1 MNLTLSWDLFII
13 VFFATVMAYS
23 FIIGK
28 TQSVQIVIAS
38 YIAILAT
45 QGIGNIL
52 LRITGE
58 SAPILGMMGIGM
70 SVQVLS
76 IMKIILF
83 IFFIIMLSVRSGIHV
98 SYEREG
104 SSIMNIVYTSLFG
117 FFSAGL
123 MVSTVLTYAT
133 GRGILDTSSIA
144 SSADVAEKLAGSP
157 LMQIMILN
165 QDLWFTLPALMLVGV
180 GFIKNK

>member
-1 MNLTLSWDLFII
+1 MSITLSWDLFII

-28 TQSVQIVIAS
+28 TQSVKVVIAS

-52 LRITGE
+52 LRLTG
-58 SAPILGMMGIGM
+58 STSSMLSTIGLGIDT
-70 SVQVLS
+70 SVIS
-76 IMKIILF
+76 IAKIILF
-83 IFFIIMLSVRSGIHV
+83 IAFIILLSVRSGIHV
-98 SYEREG
+98 AYEREG
-104 SSIMNIVYTSLFG
+104 SSLMNLVYTALFG
-117 FFSAGL
+117 FFTAGL
-123 MVSTVLTYAT
+123 IVSTILTYAT
-133 GRGILDTSSIA
+133 GRGILEAGTVPSPQL
-144 SSADVAEKLAGSP
+144 SAALEASP

-165 QDLWFTLPALMLVGV
+165 QDLWFTLPALLLVGV